1 MEQTGCKS
9 EGCERPLKN
18 LALLMKG
25 VDRVGVNRA
34 RAQFL
39 PHSLRVIGFEEV
51 KIFEL
56 TEVII
61 EIYQSHRGE
70 LSTTRVMCRALV
82 MPHACTNA
90 ALRVNPFPTRVFPIV
105 VAMFF
110 IMVAAP
116 LCFTS

>member
-1 MEQTGCKS
+1 MLRRGTGRNAMGVKQTKEAESLEQTGCKS
-9 EGCERPLKN
+9 EGCERPLKK

-70 LSTTRVMCRALV
+70 LSAL
-82 MPHACTNA
+82 TE
-90 ALRVNPFPTRVFPIV
+90 
-105 VAMFF
+105 
-110 IMVAAP
+110 MVDRNDRK
-116 LCFTS
+116 T

>member
-1 MEQTGCKS
+1 MGVKQTKGAESLEQKGCKS
-9 EGCERPLKN
+9 EGCERPLRN
-18 LALLMKG
+18 LVLLMKG
-25 VDRVGVNRA
+25 VDRVGVERA

-70 LSTTRVMCRALV
+70 LPALTERVDRNDRK
-82 MPHACTNA
+82 T
-90 ALRVNPFPTRVFPIV
+90 
-105 VAMFF
+105 
-110 IMVAAP
+110 
-116 LCFTS
+116 